1 MVSLVA
7 LRGREWRWKSVY
19 ISSLKK
25 KKIIEVSLIYNVVLV
40 SGAVTK
46 TKVIYDK
53 RAVSSIFAKTLL

>member
-1 MVSLVA
+1 VEV
-7 LRGREWRWKSVY
+7 EECIY
-19 ISSLKK
+19 IFFKK